1 VATIF
6 GYIKYESSRETWQ
19 CKSTHNDGVVC
30 VRRVVVVVVVVIVE
44 CQLSNCRVVNGEKPV
59 A

>member
-6 GYIKYESSRETWQ
+6 GYIKYEGSRETWQ

-30 VRRVVVVVVVVIVE
+30 VRRVVVVVVVVE
-44 CQLSNCRVVNGEKPV
+44 MLYLCEEE
-59 A
+59 